1 MAFFKFENVR
11 IAGMAGG
18 VPSNIVSNAAGITS
32 SDDYDAQAFIESTG
46 VAERRVSSVLTTA
59 DMCYAAAEQLITD
72 LNWNKDDIDILLFVS
87 QTPDYIEPATACILQ
102 DRLGLSKECYAE
114 DISLGCSGWVYGLS
128 NAASLIT
135 SGGGK
140 KALLMVGDGK
150 RRNPDEDNPLFGW
163 AGVVTALEYDE
174 NAEPMMFHFGTDGS
188 GFDAIII
195 PDGGSRNQFSNSSFE
210 YQEVEGHRVNRL
222 QTWMKGMD
230 VFSFGI
236 TTAPKSVKKL
246 AEHFDFDYSDYDYL
260 VLHQANMKMNTM
272 IAKKLK
278 FDKEQVPSSMYH
290 YGNTSSASIPL
301 TIVTELRDR
310 VKKPA
315 KLLCCGFGIGLS
327 WGTVAL
333 KVDNVVISDL
343 VEISDNE
350 RDQKH
355 VI

>member
-32 SDDYDAQAFIESTG
+32 SSDYDAQAFIETTG
-46 VAERRVSSVLTTA
+46 VGERRVSSVLTTS
-59 DMCYAAAEQLITD
+59 DMCYAAAERLIGD
-72 LNWNKDDIDILLFVS
+72 LKWKKEDIDILLFVT
-87 QTPDYIEPATACILQ
+87 QTPDYIEPATACIMQ

-128 NAASLIT
+128 NVASLIAN
-135 SGGGK
+135 GGGK

-150 RRNPDEDNPLFGW
+150 RRNPEEEDPLFGW
-163 AGVVTALEYDE
+163 AGVVTAIEYDE
-174 NAEPMMFHFGTDGS
+174 NAQPMMFHFGTDGS
-188 GFDAIII
+188 GYDAIII
-195 PDGGSRNQFSNSSFE
+195 PDGGSRNQVLPVSFE
-210 YQEVEGHRVNRL
+210 YQEVEGHRWNRL

-246 AEHFDFDYSDYDYL
+246 AEHFSFDYSSYDYL
-260 VLHQANMKMNTM
+260 VLHQANMKMNNM

-278 FDKEQVPSSMYH
+278 FDKEKVPSSMYH
-290 YGNTSSASIPL
+290 FGNTSSASIPL
-301 TIVTELRDR
+301 TIITELRGHLD
-310 VKKPA
+310 KP
-315 KLLCCGFGIGLS
+315 KQLICCGFGIGLS

-333 KVDNVVISDL
+333 TLDNLIISDL
-343 VEISDNE
+343 VEISSNE
-350 RDQKH
+350 TDQKH

>member
-1 MAFFKFENVR
+1 MAFFKFEHVR

-18 VPSNIVSNAAGITS
+18 VPSNIVSNAAGISS
-32 SDDYDAQAFIESTG
+32 SDDYDAQAFIETTG

-59 DMCYAAAEQLITD
+59 DMCYAAAERLLSD
-72 LNWNKDDIDILLFVS
+72 LAWEKESVDIVIFVS

-135 SGGGK
+135 NGGGK
-140 KALLMVGDGK
+140 RALLMVGDGK
-150 RRNPDEDNPLFGW
+150 RRNAEEDDPLFGW

-174 NAEPMMFHFGTDGS
+174 KAEPMLFQFGTDGS

-195 PDGGSRNQFSNSSFE
+195 PDGGSRNQVRKESFE
-210 YQEVEGHRVNRL
+210 YQEIDGHSWNRL

-246 AEHFDFDYSDYDYL
+246 AERYGLDINSYDYL
-260 VLHQANMKMNTM
+260 ILHQANMKMNNM

-278 FDKEQVPSSMYH
+278 FEKEKVPSSMLH
-290 YGNTSSASIPL
+290 FGNTSSASIPL
-301 TIVTELRDR
+301 TIVTELKEA
-310 VKKPA
+310 VKQPT

-327 WGTVAL
+327 WGSVAL
-333 KVDNVVISDL
+333 NVDNVVISDL

-350 RDQKH
+350 IDQNH

>member
-1 MAFFKFENVR
+1 MAFFKINHVR

-18 VPSNIVSNAAGITS
+18 VPSSVVSNAAGIAS
-32 SDDYDAQAFIESTG
+32 SNDYDAQAFIESTG
-46 VAERRVSSVLTTA
+46 VAERRVSPVLTTA
-59 DMCYAAAEQLITD
+59 DLCYAAAERLMAD
-72 LNWNKDDIDILLFVS
+72 LAWNKEEISVLIFVT

-128 NAASLIT
+128 NVASLIA
-135 SGGGK
+135 SGGCK

-150 RRNPDEDNPLFGW
+150 RRNPDEDDPLFGW

-174 NAEPMMFHFGTDGS
+174 KAEPMMFHFGTDGS

-195 PDGGSRNQFSNSSFE
+195 PDGGSRYQVSDDSFK
-210 YQEVEGHRVNRL
+210 YREVEGHRWNRL

-246 AEHFDFDYSDYDYL
+246 AEHFGFDHSSYDYL
-260 VLHQANMKMNTM
+260 VLHQANMKMNNM

-278 FDKEQVPSSMYH
+278 FENEKVPSSMYH

-301 TIVTELRDR
+301 TIVTELKEE
-310 VKKPA
+310 VAKPT

-333 KVDNVVISDL
+333 SVDKVVVSDL
-343 VEISDNE
+343 VEVNDNE
-350 RDQKH
+350 IDTKH

>member
-1 MAFFKFENVR
+1 MAFFKFNNVR
-11 IAGMAGG
+11 IAGIAGG
-18 VPSNIVSNAAGITS
+18 VPSSVINNAAGITS
-32 SDDYDAQAFIESTG
+32 SDNYDAQAFIESTG
-46 VAERRVSSVLTTA
+46 VLERRVSSVLTTS
-59 DMCYAAAEQLITD
+59 DLCYAAAEKLISD
-72 LNWNKDDIDILLFVS
+72 LQWNKDDINIIIFVS
-87 QTPDYIEPATACILQ
+87 QTPDFIEPATACILQ

-114 DISLGCSGWVYGLS
+114 DISLGCSGWIYGLS
-128 NAASLIT
+128 NVASLL
-135 SGGGK
+135 SSSSSK

-150 RRNPDEDNPLFGW
+150 RRNPEEDDPLFGW
-163 AGVVTALEYDE
+163 AGVVTALEYDD

-195 PDGGSRNQFSNSSFE
+195 PDGGSRYQVSDKSFE
-210 YQEVEGHRVNRL
+210 YQEIEGHRWNRL

-246 AEHFDFDYSDYDYL
+246 AEHFGFDYNAYDYL
-260 VLHQANMKMNTM
+260 VLHQANMKMNNM

-278 FDKEQVPSSMYH
+278 FDNEKVPSSMYH

-301 TIVTELRDR
+301 TMMTEL
-310 VKKPA
+310 KEALNKPT
-315 KLLCCGFGIGLS
+315 KLICCGFGIGLS

-333 KVDNVVISDL
+333 SVDKMIISDL
-343 VEISDNE
+343 VEVSDNE
-350 RDQKH
+350 IDKKH